1 MTYDAGKF
9 PSPMSYTGPDAPRW
23 TASRKAALVERVL
36 NGESR
41 LEDALRIHGFS
52 PAEFS
57 ALVAKFEAGGY
68 AALHQAKRRSIPRS
82 KSRRGYGVS
91 RAIRIL
97 RSAGAA

>member
-1 MTYDAGKF
+1 MTYDAGTF

-36 NGESR
+36 DGEIR

-52 PAEFS
+52 AAEFS

-68 AALHQAKRRSIPRS
+68 AALRQTKRRSTPRL
-82 KSRRGYGVS
+82 KSRRGYGVA
-91 RAIRIL
+91 RAVRVL
-97 RSAGAA
+97 RSVGAA